1 MELKDLGQ
9 TAASALIHTDIRLER
24 EHWTMFRNKL
34 LGIAAAATLGSAAM
48 LGSTAA
54 YALKIADTTP
64 GDRATL
70 MTAESSYTYAA
81 ETLLSTA
88 TTEVDGDSTIYYN
101 ITDTVVLSAPAD
113 VGANPGDSYLVS
125 VTLDGMVFQSAASL
139 AGAGTGSFRTVVGG
153 AAGDDMVLFRLSSDG
168 VIDASTAILT
178 LTANYAVSAAGG
190 SATLTMTNQTLAD
203 LGIDGVD
210 GTEEHSGNVIKIAP
224 ALNEVSMAMNPT
236 ADVAADGF
244 MRFLKGRT
252 TASLGTLMVGY
263 KDTLYSATTGA
274 AVAAMTELMS
284 TGTSGT
290 PAVPDSSVTFSG
302 DFSFTSKVFLHGDTD
317 CGAATTDEHVD
328 GTNSDTDEASAE
340 TDIRMMDGDMVMGT
354 TMALNVTAFT
364 AAQYLCI
371 MIDPEAEDAMRIP
384 ATSAYTA
391 MGSYQKIADAAIGP
405 MPMEQTLGMVERNG
419 TTVRIP
425 YVTTYD
431 GYNQRLVLVNR
442 GGEARYE
449 IEFTPEGEV
458 MAAPPSMEGMLP
470 AGTTMK
476 RTSDIV
482 TLTGGS
488 RAAATIIVEAEPSMI
503 DVATVTVNKSDGS
516 TDTVVYTDN

>member
-1 MELKDLGQ
+1 M
-9 TAASALIHTDIRLER
+9 
-24 EHWTMFRNKL
+24 
-34 LGIAAAATLGSAAM
+34 
-48 LGSTAA
+48 
-54 YALKIADTTP
+54 
-64 GDRATL
+64 
-70 MTAESSYTYAA
+70 
-81 ETLLSTA
+81 
-88 TTEVDGDSTIYYN
+88 
-101 ITDTVVLSAPAD
+101 
-113 VGANPGDSYLVS
+113 
-125 VTLDGMVFQSAASL
+125 
-139 AGAGTGSFRTVVGG
+139 
-153 AAGDDMVLFRLSSDG
+153 
-168 VIDASTAILT
+168 
-178 LTANYAVSAAGG
+178 
-190 SATLTMTNQTLAD
+190 TMTNQTLAD

-244 MRFLKGRT
+244 MQFLNERT

-263 KDTLYSATTGA
+263 KNTLYSATTGA

-317 CGAATTDEHVD
+317 CGAATTDDHVD
-328 GTNSDTDEASAE
+328 ATNSDTDEASAE

-354 TMALNVTAFT
+354 TTALNVTAFT

-419 TTVRIP
+419 TTVRLP
-425 YVTTYD
+425 YLSTNEKF
-431 GYNQRLVLVNR
+431 NQRIRIVNR
-442 GGEARYE
+442 GPEARYDMS
-449 IEFTPEGEV
+449 FHGADDMAGED
-458 MAAPPSMEGMLP
+458 ANGMLAANAITVLSLRTDDVVMP
-470 AGTTMK
+470 GNGNNTSGT
-476 RTSDIV
+476 
-482 TLTGGS
+482 L
-488 RAAATIIVEAEPSMI
+488 IVEAQPGMI
-503 DVATVTVNKSDGS
+503 DVATVQINRETGNS
-516 TDTVVYTDN
+516 DTVVYD

>member
-1 MELKDLGQ
+1 MELKNLGQ

-54 YALKIADTTP
+54 YALKIADAAP
-64 GDRATL
+64 GDRAAL
-70 MTAESSYTYAA
+70 MAAESSYTYAT

-88 TTEVDGDSTIYYN
+88 TTEVDGDSTMYYN
-101 ITDTVVLSAPAD
+101 IADTVVLSAPAD

-244 MRFLKGRT
+244 MQFLNERT

-263 KDTLYSATTGA
+263 KDTLYSATTGV

-284 TGTSGT
+284 TGTSGI

-302 DFSFTSKVFLHGDTD
+302 DFSFASKVFLHGDTD
-317 CGAATTDEHVD
+317 CGAATSDDHVD
-328 GTNSDTDEASAE
+328 ATNSDSDEASAE

-354 TMALNVTAFT
+354 TTALNVTAFT

-391 MGSYQKIADAAIGP
+391 MGSYQKIANAAIGP
-405 MPMEQTLGMVERNG
+405 MPMEQTLGMIERNG
-419 TTVRIP
+419 TTIRLP
-425 YVTTYD
+425 YLSTND
-431 GYNQRLVLVNR
+431 KFNQRIRIVNR
-442 GGEARYE
+442 GPEARYDMS
-449 IEFTPEGEV
+449 FHGADD
-458 MAAPPSMEGMLP
+458 MAGADASGMLTANEITVLSLRTDDVVMP
-470 AGTTMK
+470 GNGNNTSGT
-476 RTSDIV
+476 
-482 TLTGGS
+482 L
-488 RAAATIIVEAEPSMI
+488 IVEAQPGMI
-503 DVATVTVNKSDGS
+503 DVATVQINRETGNS
-516 TDTVVYTDN
+516 DTVVYD